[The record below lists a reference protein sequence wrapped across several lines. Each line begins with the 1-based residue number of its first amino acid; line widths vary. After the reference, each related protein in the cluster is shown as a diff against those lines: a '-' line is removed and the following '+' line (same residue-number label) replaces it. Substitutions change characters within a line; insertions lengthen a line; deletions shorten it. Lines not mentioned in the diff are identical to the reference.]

1 MRFNP
6 FARAVVLAVVA
17 LFAMAA
23 CGNGGS
29 EGEEASGDVFEVS
42 AQDFEFD
49 PPELEVPE
57 GDVTVRFTN
66 NGTVA
71 HTFTLEENESVDT
84 GNVEPGDSKTITFK
98 APTEETDFVCTIH
111 YESNDMEGKIRP
123 Q

>member
-6 FARAVVLAVVA
+6 CARAVVLAVVA
-17 LFAMAA
+17 LLAMAG
-23 CGNGGS
+23 CGNGDSQGD
-29 EGEEASGDVFEVS
+29 EASGDVFEVS

-49 PPELEVPE
+49 PAELEVPE

-84 GNVEPGDSKTITFK
+84 GNVEPGDSKTITFEG
-98 APTEETDFVCTIH
+98 PTEEADYICTIH